1 MTRNLL
7 YIDVERA
14 NLVVFRAA
22 FGEHFNLLEA
32 SSAEEAL
39 ELFTTHDVPVM
50 VADQCMPDITG
61 VELCEIVER
70 NFPCTIRTI
79 LTGYTDSDAMME
91 AINEGQV

>member
-1 MTRNLL
+1 
-7 YIDVERA
+7 
-14 NLVVFRAA
+14 
-22 FGEHFNLLEA
+22 
-32 SSAEEAL
+32 
-39 ELFTTHDVPVM
+39 M
-50 VADQCMPDITG
+50 VADQRMPDITG